1 MKKRKL
7 KVALAGFGVVGKRR
21 YECLKNHQFFRVVA
35 VADKNFSDSCYKLD
49 GLLTYS
55 DYVDLF
61 ALDID
66 VLFVSLPN
74 DAAPDATRL
83 GIKNGLHVFC
93 EKPPGRS
100 VGDIESVAIFNKK
113 QKGLKVKYGFNHRYH
128 ESVKDAF
135 KIINSGEMGRVIN
148 LRGVYGK
155 SEFIP
160 WPRPSNDALLKA
172 GAEHW
177 RTSRKISGGGI
188 LLDQGIH
195 MVDLMRFFSSDFDE
209 VKSFISNSFWNH
221 DVEDNAY
228 AIMRSKDNVVAML
241 HSTATQWR
249 HNFSLDI
256 HLERGALLLSGILSG
271 SKSYGDERLTIIH
284 REENVGGSPRENS
297 IKYIK
302 DNSWQ
307 EEIDDFAAD
316 IAEDRPVSNGSIED
330 ALATMK
336 LVFKIYDSDAKWQF
350 CDT

>member
-1 MKKRKL
+1 MN
-7 KVALAGFGVVGKRR
+7 ALRQ
-21 YECLKNHQFFRVVA
+21 LHI
-35 VADKNFSDSCYKLD
+35 S
-49 GLLTYS
+49 
-55 DYVDLF
+55 
-61 ALDID
+61 
-66 VLFVSLPN
+66 
-74 DAAPDATRL
+74 DAAVFFATRKECECRFCRVSRDL
-83 GIKNGLHVFC
+83 PWVQLSYFGI
-93 EKPPGRS
+93 S
-100 VGDIESVAIFNKK
+100 VICRDGGIAS
-113 QKGLKVKYGFNHRYH
+113 FNHRYH
-128 ESVKDAF
+128 DSVKDAS
-135 KIINSGEMGRVIN
+135 KIINSGDMGRVIN

-160 WPRPSNDALLKA
+160 WPRPSNEALLRA

-195 MVDLMRFFSSDFDE
+195 MVDLMRFFSSDFEE
-209 VKSFISNSFWNH
+209 VKSFVSNSYWNH

-271 SKSYGDERLTIIH
+271 SKSYGDERLTIIY
-284 REENVGGSPRENS
+284 REENAGGSPRES
-297 IKYIK
+297 SVKYIR

-307 EEIDDFAAD
+307 EEVNDFAAD
-316 IAEDRPVSNGSIED
+316 IVEDRTVSNGSIED

-336 LVFKIYDSDAKWQF
+336 LVFKIYQSDSKWQF
-350 CDT
+350 N

>member
-1 MKKRKL
+1 MKKNKL
-7 KVALAGFGVVGKRR
+7 RVALAGFGVVGKRR
-21 YECLKNHQFFRVVA
+21 YECLINHRDFEVVA
-35 VADKNFSDSCYKLD
+35 AADKKFSSGSHNLEGVFLYDDYRALFNLD
-49 GLLTYS
+49 L
-55 DYVDLF
+55 
-61 ALDID
+61 D

-74 DAAPDATRL
+74 DAAPDATKL
-83 GIKNGLHVFC
+83 GIQNDLHVFC

-100 VGDIESVAIFNKK
+100 VEDIQGVAQCYKK
-113 QKGLKVKYGFNHRYH
+113 KKNLKVKYGFNHRYH
-128 ESVKDAF
+128 DSIKDAS
-135 KIINSGEMGRVIN
+135 KIINSGDMGRVIN

-160 WPRPSNDALLKA
+160 WPRPSNEALLRA

-209 VKSFISNSFWNH
+209 VKSFVSNSYWNH

-271 SKSYGDERLTIIH
+271 SKSYGDERLTIIY
-284 REENVGGSPRENS
+284 REENAGGSPRES
-297 IKYIK
+297 SVKYIR

-307 EEIDDFAAD
+307 EEVNDFATD
-316 IAEDRPVSNGSIED
+316 IVEDRTVLNGSIDD
-330 ALATMK
+330 ALATMS
-336 LVFKIYDSDAKWQF
+336 LVFKIYRSDSKWLF
-350 CDT
+350 N